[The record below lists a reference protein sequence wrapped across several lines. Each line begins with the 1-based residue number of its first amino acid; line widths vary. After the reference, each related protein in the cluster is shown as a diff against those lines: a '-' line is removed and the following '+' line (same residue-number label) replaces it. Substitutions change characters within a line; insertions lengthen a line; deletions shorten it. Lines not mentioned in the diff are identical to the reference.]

1 MNLAIASLAAVAAFA
16 IGIVSAKAEEAP
28 VLVGPAT
35 TVSAE
40 VTPVAQ
46 PETVGLAKRYFDA
59 IGFEGQLGAILTSL
73 TTPETLGARA
83 NLTEDERDAIV
94 SSAAEAM
101 DDAMPL
107 MLDEAARITARAFTP
122 DQLREM
128 IAFYETESGKA
139 IAAKTSVLP
148 PMASQL
154 VMSFAPLIRADVVVR
169 ACAKVDCNAEPGLKI

>member
-16 IGIVSAKAEEAP
+16 IGIVSAKAEETPALIQP
-28 VLVGPAT
+28 VA
-35 TVSAE
+35 AE
-40 VTPVAQ
+40 VMPVAQ

-107 MLDEAARITARAFTP
+107 MLDEAARITARTFTP

-128 IAFYETESGKA
+128 IAFYETDSGKV

-154 VMSFAPLIRADVVVR
+154 VLTFAPVIRADVMTR
-169 ACAKVDCNAEPGLKI
+169 ACAKVDCNAEPGQKI